1 MAITG
6 SADNTAKLWNVQT
19 GKCLKTWE
27 FNTAV
32 KRVEFNEDDDMAL
45 CVTEER
51 MGYPGTVTVISINP
65 DLEAARKQTTL
76 IRPVLDMCHQ

>member
-65 DLEAARKQTTL
+65 DLEAARKQATL
-76 IRPVLDMCHQ
+76 IPAVLAMCQQ

>member
-27 FNTAV
+27 FMTAV

-51 MGYPGTVTVISINP
+51 MGYPGTVTVISIKP
-65 DLEAARKQTTL
+65 DLEATRKQATFVRL
-76 IRPVLDMCHQ
+76 VFGVCHQ